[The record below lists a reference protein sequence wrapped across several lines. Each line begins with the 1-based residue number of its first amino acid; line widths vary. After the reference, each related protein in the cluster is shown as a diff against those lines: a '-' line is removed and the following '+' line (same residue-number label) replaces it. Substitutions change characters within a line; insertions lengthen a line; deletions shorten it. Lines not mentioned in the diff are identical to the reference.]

1 MNKMAR
7 TFCAAV
13 AALTLGV
20 QVQAAVYTDPN
31 TGITF
36 QGFTDTTGF
45 QFGMALPTD
54 PTTEFIAQIVSG
66 RASYACMQG
75 LTSLRSRH

>member
-7 TFCAAV
+7 TIFAAV

-20 QVQAAVYTDPN
+20 QVQAAAYTDPN
-31 TGITF
+31 TGIKF

-45 QFGMALPTD
+45 QFGLALPTD

-66 RASYACMQG
+66 RISYAWIQR
-75 LTSLRSRH
+75 LTFLRSRH